1 MSNVPFGPTGELV
14 YNRTYSRTLADGSK
28 ETWPDT
34 VRRVAAGN
42 LALVHGADQ
51 AAWSE
56 AVRAEHDEL
65 VSYMDEFA
73 IIPAGR
79 HLWATGVKG
88 RQYLFNCHVAP
99 WGDRLSRHFEFTF
112 MRLMEGGGVGGN
124 YSSSYLKPYGAPRR
138 ELEVHVVCDPMHQD
152 YEEMK
157 AAGLLSTEYDSD
169 WAGAFEVEDSRE
181 GWADALVDLIDT
193 FMTDDEVKHKERVY
207 DVSRVRCKGSRLK
220 TFGGTAS
227 GPGPFARM
235 LQEVADVLNGAFAEC
250 LPARL
255 TFSGAETP
263 PWGPF
268 EIEHREDGIFYAGTG
283 EPVAH
288 FQRRTHLT
296 PVEAME
302 IDHAIAECVV
312 SGGVRRSARMAIC
325 HWDDPFILDF
335 LDCKADGSKHW
346 TTNISVEIDADF
358 IEALSDGNHPDAGT
372 ATDVH
377 RRAVEGMLRNGEP
390 GYWNSTF
397 SNEGEVNEVIATNPC
412 GEIALPPTGA
422 CVLGHVNLDFF
433 APKEKGGFGD
443 FDGLRRAHELMT
455 RFLIRATYGDM
466 TDDQQREVMHT
477 ERRIGVGHL
486 GVQGFL
492 AKHGTRYSTAPYD
505 PQFRN
510 LLTFLADTVRDE
522 ARAYAFQ
529 LRIPEPVKVT
539 TVAPTGS
546 IAKLP
551 GVSEGIHPIYA
562 RHFLRR
568 VRFSM
573 TDPAQVKTVMAAEAA
588 GHLVEVC
595 QYDQSGNTMVVAYPT
610 KDKLVAEVE
619 AMGYNPA
626 IVESADELDLH
637 SMLAFQAM
645 YQKGYADNAVSFTAN
660 FPEGKYTVE
669 EAAMIIESWLPS
681 LKGTTLMPDGT
692 REQAPYERLTAE
704 QFAEYEVTS
713 VEDST
718 DEECSTGACPVR

>member
-1 MSNVPFGPTGELV
+1 MIDVPFGPTGELV

-42 LALVHGADQ
+42 LALVHGTDQ
-51 AAWSE
+51 TAWSDD
-56 AVRAEHDEL
+56 VRAEHDEL
-65 VSYMDEFA
+65 VSYMDRFA

-124 YSSSYLKPYGAPRR
+124 YSSKYLEPFGAPRR
-138 ELEVHVVCDPMHQD
+138 ELDVHVVCDPMHQD
-152 YEEMK
+152 YEEMR

-193 FMTDDEVKHKERVY
+193 FMSDGEVKHRARVY

-235 LQEVADVLNGAFAEC
+235 LAEVGSILSRSAAEVGEW
-250 LPARL
+250 A
-255 TFSGAETP
+255 
-263 PWGPF
+263 
-268 EIEHREDGIFYAGTG
+268 IE
-283 EPVAH
+283 P
-288 FQRRTHLT
+288 HLT

-325 HWDDPFILDF
+325 KWNDPFIDDF
-335 LDCKADGSKHW
+335 LGCKADGSKHW
-346 TTNISVEIDADF
+346 TTNISVEIDQDF
-358 IEALSDGNHPDAGT
+358 IDYLSGDKHDDFGPGGNELAYM
-372 ATDVH
+372 VH
-377 RRAVEGMLRNGEP
+377 KKVVAGMLRNGEP
-390 GYWNSTF
+390 GYWNSTH

-433 APKEKGGFGD
+433 APKVKGEHSD

-466 TDDQQREVMHT
+466 TDDQQREVMHS
-477 ERRIGVGHL
+477 ERRVGVGHL

-492 AKHGTRYSTAPYD
+492 AKHGTRYSDAPYD

-522 ARAYAFQ
+522 AREYAFQ

-551 GVSEGIHPIYA
+551 GVSEGVHPIYA

-573 TDPAQVKTVMAAEAA
+573 TDPAQVKTIMAAEAA
-588 GHLVEVC
+588 GLLVEEC
-595 QYDQSGNTMVVAYPT
+595 IYDKSGNTYVVAYPT
-610 KDKLVAEVE
+610 KEKLVAEVE
-619 AMGYNPA
+619 DMGYDPA
-626 IVESADELDLH
+626 IVQSADEIDLH

-645 YQKGYADNAVSFTAN
+645 YQEDYADNAVSFTVN
-660 FPEGKYTVE
+660 FPEGRYSVE
-669 EAAMIIESWLPS
+669 EAADIIEEWLPS

-704 QFAEYEVTS
+704 QFAQYEVTS

-718 DEECSTGACPVR
+718 DEDCATGACPVR